1 MAQKTLDPDYFISWR
16 KRQGLTQQDIATV
29 LDVNISAVKK
39 WETRARK
46 LPPYIG
52 YVMAAIEAGL
62 PPVGADHMLD
72 VADGSADD

>member
-1 MAQKTLDPDYFISWR
+1 MAAKTLDPEYFIAWR

-46 LPPYIG
+46 LPSYIG

-62 PPVGADHMLD
+62 EPVGKDHMIE
-72 VADGSADD
+72 VAGASADE